1 MARHIRKS
9 NFKGLEWEV
18 LIAFKPA
25 TRRIWSNEFST
36 PPISVNSTAGTIG
49 LENVSVK
56 GEFRHAKRMRLPLD
70 EHAGDRVTREDSAGE
85 ILKFQV
91 IIYVAH

>member
-1 MARHIRKS
+1 
-9 NFKGLEWEV
+9 
-18 LIAFKPA
+18 
-25 TRRIWSNEFST
+25 
-36 PPISVNSTAGTIG
+36 
-49 LENVSVK
+49 
-56 GEFRHAKRMRLPLD
+56 MRLPLD